1 MSTIPEG
8 AVAQYAA
15 TDGQGRRKRVTRQGG
30 AARSPKPAK
39 AFALMMF
46 PRVLAS
52 SCEEDCR
59 QHGAWVMEESHSWS
73 AYKQIFCESTRLRAC
88 LICRAHDI
96 SAWRTRQLR
105 LLFFVAGAWLFWLD
119 HCLRL
124 PISPAAL

>member
-30 AARSPKPAK
+30 AAHSRKPAK
-39 AFALMMF
+39 ACALMIF

-59 QHGAWVMEESHSWS
+59 QHGSWVIDRTSFMER
-73 AYKQIFCESTRLRAC
+73 I
-88 LICRAHDI
+88 
-96 SAWRTRQLR
+96 
-105 LLFFVAGAWLFWLD
+105 
-119 HCLRL
+119 
-124 PISPAAL
+124 